1 MSYYDATCMKQS
13 RLLLGIAGTSAQ
25 LRQRG
30 TYANKEYCTR
40 EQFMGFVRLLPN
52 HVTQL
57 P

>member
-13 RLLLGIAGTSAQ
+13 RLLGIAGTSAP
-25 LRQRG
+25 LRRQRG